1 MPYQFNM
8 NEKYIRD
15 ENSKAII
22 NTDTDG
28 LIAYKKRKKIS
39 LEKMSDI
46 NIIKEQIKIL
56 IEKVQNLEDKLNGN
70 S

>member
-22 NTDTDG
+22 NTDTDA